1 MHVKILV
8 AHYYRVCYLCVNT
21 LRRAPIRALQA
32 DGNAMQPSLLA
43 PPLRSSLD
51 ARTPEFQQN
60 RDAMLEKLQE
70 IEALLDE
77 AELGGGPH
85 HHERLAKRGKLPVR
99 ERIALALDP
108 DSPFLE
114 ISSLAGYN
122 SDYVVGGGAVL
133 GIGVIA
139 GVECVIFAND
149 PTVLGGALTPYV
161 SKKWM
166 RALEIARDNH
176 IPYVSFVESA
186 GADLRM
192 EPRDD
197 DGKKRRRPAKVNHF
211 AESGRFFYEMIE
223 LSKLEIP
230 TVCVVFGSS
239 TAGGAYQP
247 GMSDYNVVIKQQ
259 SKIFLAGPPLVKMA
273 TGEESDDESLGG
285 AQMHAEVS
293 GLGEY
298 LAEDEPDA
306 LRLCRAIV
314 SHLNWRKPGPEPSL
328 RADPPELDPEELLG
342 IMDPELRRPVE
353 IRDVIGRIVDGSR
366 FEEFKPRYGPT
377 LVCGFASIHGYPVGV
392 LGNNGVIYPE
402 SAEKAGHFVQL
413 CNQIDVPLIFLQN
426 LTGFIVGRD
435 FEQAGMIKKGSQ
447 LINAVTNSEVP
458 HLTVIVGAS
467 YGAGTYAMS
476 GRAFNNRFTFLWPSA
491 KIAVMGGKQIAG
503 VMSIVRRRQA
513 ARKGEPFDEQ
523 ADAKMVAAVE
533 AAQEKGSIALEA
545 SGAISDDGILDPRD
559 TRTALG
565 ICLSVVRNK
574 PIEGANGYGV
584 FRL

>member
-1 MHVKILV
+1 
-8 AHYYRVCYLCVNT
+8 
-21 LRRAPIRALQA
+21 
-32 DGNAMQPSLLA
+32 MQPPLLA
-43 PPLRSSLD
+43 PPLRSNLD
-51 ARTPEFQQN
+51 TRSPEFGEN
-60 RDAMLEKLQE
+60 RDAMLKKLEE

-77 AELGGGPH
+77 AELGGGEY
-85 HHERLAKRGKLPVR
+85 HHERLAQRGKLPVR
-99 ERIALALDP
+99 ERITLALDP

-114 ISSLAGYN
+114 LSSLAAYDT
-122 SDYVVGGGAVL
+122 SYTIGGGAVL

-161 SKKWM
+161 AKKWM

-186 GADLRM
+186 GADLR
-192 EPRDD
+192 RS
-197 DGKKRRRPAKVNHF
+197 GGGSKKDKNENATVSARVDHF
-211 AESGRFFYEMIE
+211 AETGRFFYEMIE

-247 GMSDYNVVIKQQ
+247 GMSDYNVVIKEQ

-273 TGEESDDESLGG
+273 TGEDSDAESLGG
-285 AQMHAEVS
+285 AKMHAEIS

-306 LRLCRAIV
+306 LRLCREIV
-314 SHLNWRKPGPEPSL
+314 SHLNWRKCGPGPSL
-328 RADPPELDPEELLG
+328 RADPPQLDPEELLG
-342 IMDPELRRPVE
+342 IIDPNLRRATE

-366 FEEFKPRYGPT
+366 FEDFKPRYGPT
-377 LVCGFASIHGYPVGV
+377 LVCGFASIHGYPVGI

-402 SAEKAGHFVQL
+402 SAEKGAQFVQL
-413 CNQIDVPLIFLQN
+413 CNQIDVPLLFLQN

-476 GRAFNNRFTFLWPSA
+476 GRAFNNRFTFIWPTA

-503 VMSIVRRRQA
+503 VMSIVRRGQA
-513 ARKGEPFDEQ
+513 ARKGEPFDEE
-523 ADAKMVAAVE
+523 ADAQLRAAVE
-533 AAQEKGSIALEA
+533 AAQEKGSLALEA
-545 SGAISDDGILDPRD
+545 SGAISDDGIIDPRD
-559 TRTALG
+559 TRTVLG
-565 ICLSVVRNK
+565 ICLSVVRNT
-574 PIEGANGYGV
+574 PIEGTDGYGV

>member
-1 MHVKILV
+1 M
-8 AHYYRVCYLCVNT
+8 
-21 LRRAPIRALQA
+21 
-32 DGNAMQPSLLA
+32 LA
-43 PPLRSSLD
+43 K
-51 ARTPEFQQN
+51 
-60 RDAMLEKLQE
+60 LEE
-70 IEALLDE
+70 IEGLLDE
-77 AELGGGPH
+77 AEIGGGLH
-85 HHERLAKRGKLPVR
+85 HHERLAKRGKLSVR
-99 ERIALALDP
+99 ERIALAIDP

-114 ISSLAGYN
+114 ISSLAAYN
-122 SDYVVGGGAVL
+122 SDYAIGGGAVV

-149 PTVLGGALTPYV
+149 PTVLGGALTDYAA
-161 SKKWM
+161 KKWM
-166 RALEIARDNH
+166 RALEIARDNR

-192 EPRDD
+192 DP
-197 DGKKRRRPAKVNHF
+197 DGPKPKRRPPKTTHF
-211 AESGRFFYEMIE
+211 AETGRFFYEMIE

-230 TVCVVFGSS
+230 TICVVFGSS

-247 GMSDYNVVIKQQ
+247 GMSDYNVVIREQ

-273 TGEESDDESLGG
+273 TGEDSDDESLGG
-285 AQMHAEVS
+285 AQMHADVS
-293 GLGEY
+293 GLAEY

-306 LRLCRAIV
+306 LRLCREIV
-314 SHLNWRKPGPEPSL
+314 SHLNWRKPGPTPSL
-328 RADPPELDPEELLG
+328 RDDPPLLDPEELLG
-342 IMDPELRRPVE
+342 MISPDHKRPVE

-377 LVCGFASIHGYPVGV
+377 LVCGFASIHGYPVGL
-392 LGNNGVIYPE
+392 LGNNGVVYPE
-402 SAEKAGHFVQL
+402 SAEKGGHFVQL
-413 CNQIDVPLIFLQN
+413 CNQIDLPILFLQN

-435 FEQAGMIKKGSQ
+435 FEAAGMIKKGSQ
-447 LINAVTNSEVP
+447 LLNAVTNSMVP

-503 VMSIVRRRQA
+503 VMSIVRRGQA
-513 ARKGEPFDEQ
+513 ARRGEPFDEEM
-523 ADAKMVAAVE
+523 DAQIVAAVE
-533 AAQEKGSIALEA
+533 AIQEKGSIALEA
-545 SGAISDDGILDPRD
+545 TGAITDDGILDPRD

-565 ICLSVVRNK
+565 ICLSVVRNT
-574 PIEGANGYGV
+574 PIEGADGYGV